1 MFTLFLYLS
10 NLYHTT
16 TLQNQRKEPR
26 ATPIVA
32 KFFFLNA
39 CKGGISSVVN
49 MALKVDNPASFL
61 ISGPSQSGKTHWIFR
76 LIEHRN
82 EIFTEKIEK
91 IFYFYDTYQKK
102 FDQFVDSIEFIQGL
116 PSLEILKDA
125 SQSLVVLDDLIHYP
139 KDVISKIF
147 TVYSHHYNFSVI
159 FTTQNLFNKS
169 IREISLNSHF
179 VVLFKNC
186 HDATQIQTFM
196 RQAFQENAKNAFQA
210 YKNATSEARGYLLLD
225 FRPDTYDSQRIRT
238 GIFPNEVNYIYQ

>member
-1 MFTLFLYLS
+1 MHHA
-10 NLYHTT
+10 N
-16 TLQNQRKEPR
+16 RRE
-26 ATPIVA
+26 I
-32 KFFFLNA
+32 FFLNA
-39 CKGGISSVVN
+39 CKGLISSVVN
-49 MALKVDNPASFL
+49 MALRVDNSVSFL
-61 ISGPSQSGKTHWIFR
+61 ISGPLGIGKSHWIFC

-91 IFYFYDTYQKK
+91 IFYFYDPYQKK
-102 FDQFVDSIEFIQGL
+102 FDQFVDSIKFIQGL

-169 IREISLNSHF
+169 IREISLNSYF

-238 GIFPNEVNYIYQ
+238 GIFPNKVNYIYQ

>member
-1 MFTLFLYLS
+1 
-10 NLYHTT
+10 
-16 TLQNQRKEPR
+16 
-26 ATPIVA
+26 
-32 KFFFLNA
+32 
-39 CKGGISSVVN
+39 

-91 IFYFYDTYQKK
+91 FFCFYDTYQKK

-186 HDATQIQTFM
+186 RDATQIQTFM

-210 YKNATSEARGYLLLD
+210 YKNATSEATSDARLQTGYVQL
-225 FRPDTYDSQRIRT
+225 PADSDRNFSKRSELHLSVTFTHGSVKKKRFYSQAFAWRKT
-238 GIFPNEVNYIYQ
+238 FFPKSCFEKIKR

>member
-1 MFTLFLYLS
+1 
-10 NLYHTT
+10 
-16 TLQNQRKEPR
+16 
-26 ATPIVA
+26 
-32 KFFFLNA
+32 
-39 CKGGISSVVN
+39 

-61 ISGPSQSGKTHWIFR
+61 ISGPSGIGKSHWIFR

-91 IFYFYDTYQKK
+91 FFYFYDTYQKK

-186 HDATQIQTFM
+186 RDATQIQTFM